1 MPKILEKALFFIY
14 LFELLPMI
22 SKIFLFFILKGY
34 KFLILIN
41 ITSFDDN
48 NFTPNKLRLK
58 IQLKKLQKIMPKM
71 LLLINLYK

>member
-41 ITSFDDN
+41 ITLFDDF
-48 NFTPNKLRLK
+48 NFTPNKIRLK

-71 LLLINLYK
+71 LLLINL